1 MREVQDM
8 YKEQV
13 EVCTGEKRNKSQ
25 EQERIPVCEW
35 EGDRWNSEATMSR
48 GNEADEHK
56 RGIEVSVSR
65 VILVYKLVVRAAVMK
80 EVQEISPEGQLRV
93 REMRWFAHVQRRES
107 GYPGQR
113 MIKMKLPGR
122 RKRSAQRSIMD
133 VGKENMQRAG
143 VTEEDAWI
151 GGDAKGNLRME
162 LPNYDSD
169 LEKQKKTGR

>member
-25 EQERIPVCEW
+25 EQERIPVCDW
-35 EGDRWNSEATMSR
+35 
-48 GNEADEHK
+48 EADQHK

-80 EVQEISPEGQLRV
+80 EVQEISPTEGQLRV
-93 REMRWFAHVQRRES
+93 REMRWFAHVQRKES

-113 MIKMKLPGR
+113 MIKM
-122 RKRSAQRSIMD
+122 
-133 VGKENMQRAG
+133 
-143 VTEEDAWI
+143 
-151 GGDAKGNLRME
+151 
-162 LPNYDSD
+162 
-169 LEKQKKTGR
+169 